1 MEKLFEPFSQE
12 DVSYSKNYE
21 GNGIGLTLVKR
32 CCELLNSQ
40 IDIQSFKNEG
50 TSVTVKF
57 KA

>member
-21 GNGIGLTLVKR
+21 GNGALVNR